1 MDMQASQRENNMR
14 SALSTGTRKFVFE
27 IKRLCPEEDQ
37 MRSGNMKT
45 RLLLVDDHAVV
56 RSGLRMLLGSHAE
69 LEIAGEAGT
78 AEDALQKAGEL
89 RPDLILMDIGLP
101 DKTGIEAT
109 REIKRNFPDV
119 RILALTIHE
128 DEEYFFQMLDAGA
141 SGYVPKRAAPE
152 ELLSAI
158 RVAAAGEVYLYPSM
172 AKLLVRDFLNIERP
186 AGERPNLDGLTDRER
201 EVLTHLA
208 EGVSNDEIAV
218 TLVISPR
225 TVERHRENIM
235 RKLNLHSRSELV
247 RYAIRKGIIKA

>member
-1 MDMQASQRENNMR
+1 
-14 SALSTGTRKFVFE
+14 
-27 IKRLCPEEDQ
+27 
-37 MRSGNMKT
+37 MKT

-56 RSGLRMLLGSHAE
+56 RSGLRMLLNGHAE
-69 LEIAGEAGT
+69 LEIVGEAGT
-78 AEDALQKAGEL
+78 AEEALQKTGEL

-109 REIKRNFPDV
+109 REIKKNFPDV
-119 RILALTIHE
+119 KIVALTIHE
-128 DEEYFFQMLDAGA
+128 DEEYFFQMLNAGA

-152 ELLSAI
+152 ELLTAI
-158 RVAAAGEVYLYPSM
+158 RAAAAGEVYLYPSM
-172 AKLLVRDFLNIERP
+172 AKLLVRDFLSADRP
-186 AGERPNLDGLTDRER
+186 SEEKANLDGLTDREH

-208 EGVSNDEIAV
+208 EGSSNEEIAAA
-218 TLVISPR
+218 LVISPK